1 MTHSILRPTLVA
13 VGICA
18 LLASSIAEAQ
28 WVMLARHVVGRVE
41 QMSQQAQTVNGPS
54 YDTAVVMLE
63 APADKVFA
71 TAVAAVRKAPGI
83 RITNEDA
90 AARLVQFTN
99 ETQIAGLK
107 VTALGDNLSHILVSS
122 AHTGPQPD
130 AAAMITQN
138 ILRVCQE
145 MRVECSRAPQ

>member
-1 MTHSILRPTLVA
+1 MRVSTLRPVA
-13 VGICA
+13 IMFAMAA
-18 LLASSIAEAQ
+18 LLASAAAQAQ

-41 QMSQQAQTVNGPS
+41 QMSQQAPTSNGPS
-54 YDTAVVMLE
+54 YDTAVVMLD

-71 TAVAAVRKAPGI
+71 TAVAAIRKAPGI
-83 RITNEDA
+83 RITNEDS

-107 VTALGDNLSHILVSS
+107 VSALGDNLSHILVSS

-130 AAAMITQN
+130 AAALITQN

-145 MRVECSRAPQ
+145 LKVECSRATQ